1 MHKEVCS
8 VDRPKAFQLRTWETR
23 HPKTSNW
30 QPKRFKICILSSLVA
45 NEQHATDGW
54 WTHKLPPGDMILYNR
69 QLDETIMD
77 LIQLS
82 KSCVKLEVPT
92 IGPHMERSLRLTDPQ
107 QWPLAGKS
115 HESWSEFNF
124 FWQNNTLRSTT
135 NLVLFVLKVVP
146 GDLPDTF
153 LHQTTVHYSSWGCGS
168 THPSTDAST
177 WTQSK
182 AGWIR
187 LLILIGK
194 IIVEWC
200 VVMMDSKTENMCL
213 WRRSVHFDIEG
224 KMFRYTSSEGFEEN
238 EYYLNLDLPS
248 LSY

>member
-107 QWPLAGKS
+107 RSLISFGKTTPSEVRRIWCCLFWKWYRAICRTLSFIKPLYTIPAGVVGPLIQALMQA
-115 HESWSEFNF
+115 HG
-124 FWQNNTLRSTT
+124 
-135 NLVLFVLKVVP
+135 LKVK
-146 GDLPDTF
+146 
-153 LHQTTVHYSSWGCGS
+153 QAEYGC
-168 THPSTDAST
+168 
-177 WTQSK
+177 
-182 AGWIR
+182 
-187 LLILIGK
+187 
-194 IIVEWC
+194 
-200 VVMMDSKTENMCL
+200 
-213 WRRSVHFDIEG
+213 
-224 KMFRYTSSEGFEEN
+224 
-238 EYYLNLDLPS
+238 
-248 LSY
+248 LS